1 MIQMA
6 SLIPHPPNI
15 MDRHLRL
22 ENLRSVRP
30 VDLQIR
36 PSMLAIGGKI
46 LLPHF
51 QESL

>member
-36 PSMLAIGGKI
+36 PSMLVVA
-46 LLPHF
+46 
-51 QESL
+51 